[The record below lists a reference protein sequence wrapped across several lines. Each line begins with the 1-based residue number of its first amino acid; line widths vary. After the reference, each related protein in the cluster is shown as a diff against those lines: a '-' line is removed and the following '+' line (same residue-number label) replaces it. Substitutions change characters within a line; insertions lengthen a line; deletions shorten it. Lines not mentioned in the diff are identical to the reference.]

1 MEGNAE
7 GVFLKTSSNNT
18 ITNCNMINNV
28 DGVYAKDAMG
38 NHILNCSMQNN
49 INGILLYNSSTT
61 IIKNYSGIENKY
73 GISIKSSSE
82 NTTVTNAILSNN
94 SFGIYSECSNAV
106 VTKSNINNNTEWGMF
121 STKQVDAKHN
131 YWGSSSGPGGSGSGT
146 GDKVNG
152 YVIYEPWLIVYPYQ
166 QPVVD
171 INLPSENAL
180 LTGNITIY
188 GGSIAYVSDGVHW
201 IDVSIDDPTFTE
213 PTLTVNNITSWN
225 TVWNSTLYP
234 NGTNCSDGAHTIY
247 ARAWD
252 NVSYSETTSVNIT
265 TDNTPPKKPGK
276 PVHKD
281 EVSEGYDNDL
291 TLDFSWGVSN
301 DTNFCRYDVFVS
313 VNGSEFNFSHS
324 ITGDAATNY
333 TTINGIDGCNY
344 SIKVIAVD
352 KVGLTNE
359 SYPSNVVVCDMT
371 VPIVTITKPQ
381 QFIINITSFTINW
394 TTNASDIQYYEVKIN
409 DEDWVNAGKNKTWG
423 FENLTEGYNTLYVRG
438 TDKAYNTGTPDS
450 VVITMDTSTPTVMM
464 IECSHPLINEASVGE
479 IFYLNITYSENM
491 DTTSAPTIN
500 FTPQLNGTLIWL
512 SDAWDDATVYR
523 LQYMVADVNEEQA
536 NVTISISGALDADGN
551 TQNAYTEPEAF
562 AVDTIAPVVTVTI
575 PGRPINTTSFN
586 INWTTNASDI
596 QYYEVKINDEDW
608 VNAGK
613 NKTWGFENLTEGGNT
628 LYVRATDNAN
638 NTGDADFIVVTVDT
652 LPPEV
657 TITEDSK
664 IINTTS
670 FTMHW
675 SFTDV
680 QYYEISTD
688 NETWRNVGTN
698 TTHEFTNLSEGS
710 NILYVRATDNANN
723 TCEPVFITVTVD
735 TTPPTSF
742 VNHISPYWQNSS
754 IMINGTASDA
764 LSGYGSVALY
774 YYSTDNVTF
783 YGPWMFNVI
792 YVGPWEGIEWF
803 FDFPNGTGHYWFF
816 SIATDNVN
824 NVDFELLYHYY
835 FDVEEPGANDTICA
849 YDNTIPTVNVTKE
862 YIINTDL
869 FILHWDTTETDIKYY
884 EVRSNDSINWTV
896 VTNNSYL
903 FINLSAGNNTLYVR
917 GVDNAGN
924 VGETVSINVFV
935 DTTKPIIAVPE
946 QNVKTNKN
954 SFTVSWSS
962 NDTDTQYYEV
972 SYDGITWIPVEEN
985 ETSYTFTNLSKGE
998 NKLYI
1003 RAVDNA
1009 NNTDQVIITV
1019 TVTTPPLPINWT
1031 QYIII
1036 VIISVVVIIV
1046 LVVLQKKGIL
1056 KRKEKTEETET
1067 GKEKIKEE
1075 ESPKEEK
1082 KKRGFLKR
1090 KKTEESVAEKSE
1102 TKVEGKEETE
1112 EGASEK
1118 TEKKEEEK
1126 KKTEK
1131 ALPEETGG
1139 GKEKDE
1145 TETPPKEELRETGVV
1160 PVKKIEKPD
1169 GVPDCFGTY
1178 DDSDACKG
1186 CVLSEECKK
1195 ASSV

>member
-1 MEGNAE
+1 
-7 GVFLKTSSNNT
+7 
-18 ITNCNMINNV
+18 
-28 DGVYAKDAMG
+28 
-38 NHILNCSMQNN
+38 
-49 INGILLYNSSTT
+49 
-61 IIKNYSGIENKY
+61 
-73 GISIKSSSE
+73 
-82 NTTVTNAILSNN
+82 
-94 SFGIYSECSNAV
+94 
-106 VTKSNINNNTEWGMF
+106 
-121 STKQVDAKHN
+121 
-131 YWGSSSGPGGSGSGT
+131 
-146 GDKVNG
+146 
-152 YVIYEPWLIVYPYQ
+152 
-166 QPVVD
+166 
-171 INLPSENAL
+171 
-180 LTGNITIY
+180 
-188 GGSIAYVSDGVHW
+188 
-201 IDVSIDDPTFTE
+201 
-213 PTLTVNNITSWN
+213 
-225 TVWNSTLYP
+225 
-234 NGTNCSDGAHTIY
+234 
-247 ARAWD
+247 
-252 NVSYSETTSVNIT
+252 
-265 TDNTPPKKPGK
+265 
-276 PVHKD
+276 
-281 EVSEGYDNDL
+281 
-291 TLDFSWGVSN
+291 
-301 DTNFCRYDVFVS
+301 
-313 VNGSEFNFSHS
+313 
-324 ITGDAATNY
+324 
-333 TTINGIDGCNY
+333 
-344 SIKVIAVD
+344 
-352 KVGLTNE
+352 
-359 SYPSNVVVCDMT
+359 
-371 VPIVTITKPQ
+371 
-381 QFIINITSFTINW
+381 
-394 TTNASDIQYYEVKIN
+394 
-409 DEDWVNAGKNKTWG
+409 
-423 FENLTEGYNTLYVRG
+423 
-438 TDKAYNTGTPDS
+438 
-450 VVITMDTSTPTVMM
+450 
-464 IECSHPLINEASVGE
+464 
-479 IFYLNITYSENM
+479 
-491 DTTSAPTIN
+491 
-500 FTPQLNGTLIWL
+500 
-512 SDAWDDATVYR
+512 
-523 LQYMVADVNEEQA
+523 
-536 NVTISISGALDADGN
+536 
-551 TQNAYTEPEAF
+551 
-562 AVDTIAPVVTVTI
+562 
-575 PGRPINTTSFN
+575 
-586 INWTTNASDI
+586 
-596 QYYEVKINDEDW
+596 
-608 VNAGK
+608 
-613 NKTWGFENLTEGGNT
+613 
-628 LYVRATDNAN
+628 
-638 NTGDADFIVVTVDT
+638 
-652 LPPEV
+652 
-657 TITEDSK
+657 
-664 IINTTS
+664 
-670 FTMHW
+670 MHW

-998 NKLYI
+998 NKPYI

-1019 TVTTPPLPINWT
+1019 TVTTTPLPINWT

-1036 VIISVVVIIV
+1036 VIIPVVVIIV